1 MFARYKI
8 PLSPGQRKA
17 EKREIAELV
26 KQVTE
31 STALELEAIF
41 MWAAHEKWGKGKKSL
56 REYYDFVADN
66 IESLVNHYEV
76 GEDGRKFILLY
87 KLKEIGVDLEA
98 WHRERRKLVR
108 IHIEAKGD
116 SQNG

>member
-26 KQVTE
+26 KQITE
-31 STALELEAIF
+31 SSALEMEAIF

-56 REYYDFVADN
+56 REYYDSVVGYID
-66 IESLVNHYEV
+66 ELVKHYEMD
-76 GEDGRKFILLY
+76 EDGQKFILLY

-98 WHRERRKLVR
+98 WSKERTKHVTIR
-108 IHIEAKGD
+108 IGD
-116 SQNG
+116 EGSK